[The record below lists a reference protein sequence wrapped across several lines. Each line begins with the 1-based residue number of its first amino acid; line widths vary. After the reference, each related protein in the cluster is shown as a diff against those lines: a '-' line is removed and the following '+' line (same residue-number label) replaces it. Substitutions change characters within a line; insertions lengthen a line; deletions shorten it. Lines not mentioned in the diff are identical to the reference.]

1 MQGILK
7 IPHWYENQVRRNN
20 GNIIHL
26 QRRGLKQDGQHGN
39 IGNLYLSYNGN
50 QPMVLKKD
58 AEPIL

>member
-1 MQGILK
+1 M
-7 IPHWYENQVRRNN
+7 HS
-20 GNIIHL
+20 

-39 IGNLYLSYNGN
+39 MYNLYLSYNGN